1 MTNKISVFVIC
12 GIFNDSEWKFVHR
25 VTAKNKLQIKKD
37 LHMSLSY
44 HQDIGY
50 YDKLIECQRGKSVQE
65 G

>member
-12 GIFNDSEWKFVHR
+12 GIFIDSEWKFVHR
-25 VTAKNKLQIKKD
+25 VTAKNKLQIKRIYTC
-37 LHMSLSY
+37 HC
-44 HQDIGY
+44 IGY